1 MKITLMIIS
10 FCQKILQR
18 ERERKR
24 RVEAT
29 TIQINV
35 PITNANKLLIA
46 LRIVGKRENTLS
58 VGTIESSITKGL

>member
-1 MKITLMIIS
+1 M
-10 FCQKILQR
+10 
-18 ERERKR
+18 
-24 RVEAT
+24 EAT

-35 PITNANKLLIA
+35 PITNTNKLLIA

>member
-1 MKITLMIIS
+1 MSENTS
-10 FCQKILQR
+10 

-24 RVEAT
+24 GVEAT

-46 LRIVGKRENTLS
+46 LRIVGKRENILS
-58 VGTIESSITKGL
+58 VSTIESSITKGL